1 MRRNL
6 MTKHLLALAAA
17 TSLLAGAATG
27 ALAQSSLTPGKQFQ
41 ENGSISGSAGASGYA
56 PGQQFRSQGSVKGT
70 TGASGYAPG
79 QLNSDNSAG
88 ADARLKAGGVK
99 ARGNVGAGVNGN
111 VKVK

>member
-1 MRRNL
+1 
-6 MTKHLLALAAA
+6 MTKHLLTLAAA

-27 ALAQSSLTPGKQFQ
+27 ALAQSPLTPGKQFQ

-56 PGQQFRSQGSVKGT
+56 PGQQFRTQGSVEGT

-79 QLNSDNSAG
+79 QLKSDSSAG
-88 ADARLKAGGVK
+88 AHARLKAGGVK
-99 ARGNVGAGVNGN
+99 AHGNVGAGAK